1 LNLEEAIMSKSA
13 ILPSEVMDYY
23 EQVQEANRLLRIG
36 SQVELIRTQELL
48 HRFLPPVPAT
58 ILDVGGGAGI
68 HAFWLAQQGYN
79 VHLIDAVPRHIEQA
93 KETSKQS
100 PISPLARMAV
110 GDARTLDY
118 PDQFADSVLL
128 FGPLYHLTE
137 RSDRIKALGEAFR
150 VLRPSGVALLVGI
163 SRFASTVNCLMEGLI
178 ADPIFV
184 PIVERDLKDGHHIN
198 PTNDPSYFTTTFWH
212 HPDELRQESEEVG
225 FKTQAILA
233 VEGPA
238 RLLKDFKDHWQQ
250 PEQREWL
257 LKIVRQL
264 ESESSLLGFSTHLML
279 VARKV

>member
-1 LNLEEAIMSKSA
+1 MSESS
-13 ILPSEVMDYY
+13 ILPSEVMNYY
-23 EQVQEANRLLRIG
+23 EQVQEANRLSRIG

-48 HRFLPPVPAT
+48 NRFLPPAPAT

-68 HAFWLAQQGYN
+68 HAFWLAQKGYS
-79 VHLIDAVPRHIEQA
+79 VHLIDAVPRHIEKA
-93 KETSKQS
+93 LEISKQD
-100 PISPLARMAV
+100 PNYPLASMAV
-110 GDARTLDY
+110 GDARKLDY
-118 PDQFADSVLL
+118 SDNLADAVLL

-150 VLRPSGVALLVGI
+150 ILRPTGVALLVGI
-163 SRFASTVNCLMEGLI
+163 SRFASTVNCLIEGLI
-178 ADPIFV
+178 TDPIFV
-184 PIVERDLKDGHHIN
+184 PIVERDLKDGQHIN

-212 HPDELRQESEEVG
+212 HPDELRQESESVG

-250 PEQREWL
+250 PAQREWL
-257 LKIVRQL
+257 LKIIRQL
-264 ESESSLLGFSTHLML
+264 ESESSLLGFSTHIML

>member
-1 LNLEEAIMSKSA
+1 MSQSS
-13 ILPSEVMDYY
+13 ILPSEVMRYY

-48 HRFLPPVPAT
+48 NRFLPPVPAT

-93 KETSKQS
+93 KEFSKQNPNS
-100 PISPLARMAV
+100 TLARITV
-110 GDARTLDY
+110 GDARNLDY
-118 PDQFADSVLL
+118 PDHFADSVLL

-137 RSDRIKALGEAFR
+137 RSDRIKAINEAFR

-163 SRFASTVNCLMEGLI
+163 SRFASTVNCLLEGLI
-178 ADPIFV
+178 TNPIFV
-184 PIVERDLKDGHHIN
+184 PIVERDLKDGQHIN
-198 PTNDPSYFTTTFWH
+198 PTNDPSFFTTTFWH
-212 HPDELRQESEEVG
+212 RPDELRQESEEVG
-225 FKTQAILA
+225 FKTQTILA
-233 VEGPA
+233 IEGPA
-238 RLLKDFKDHWQQ
+238 RLLKDFKEHWQQ

>member
-1 LNLEEAIMSKSA
+1 MSQSS
-13 ILPSEVMDYY
+13 ILSSEVMNYY

-36 SQVELIRTQELL
+36 SQVELLRTQELL
-48 HRFLPPVPAT
+48 NRFLPPVPAT

-93 KETSKQS
+93 KEFSTQNPNST
-100 PISPLARMAV
+100 LARITV
-110 GDARTLDY
+110 GDARKLDY
-118 PDQFADSVLL
+118 PDHFADSVLL

-137 RSDRIKALGEAFR
+137 RSDRIKAINEAFR
-150 VLRPSGVALLVGI
+150 VLRPRGVAFLVGI
-163 SRFASTVNCLMEGLI
+163 SRFASTVNCLLEGLI

-184 PIVERDLKDGHHIN
+184 PIVERDLKDGQHIN
-198 PTNDPSYFTTTFWH
+198 PTNELSFFTTTFWH

-225 FKTQAILA
+225 FKTQTILA
-233 VEGPA
+233 IEGPA
-238 RLLKDFKDHWQQ
+238 RLLKDFKEHWQQ

-257 LKIVRQL
+257 LKIIRQL

-279 VARKV
+279 VACKV